1 MTLYTPHCTH
11 SIFAGNPLEST
22 HPNTIAQPKLGYMTQ
37 GRGRPET
44 TQLLR
49 AKLGFR
55 DDMLWK
61 RFCARRLELIHS
73 LSLSS
78 RKASEQEEPVHF
90 VARKLCS
97 EYGYNPEGVLPDFEK
112 LVRAGIQSVRRNQ
125 RRFTRG
131 TNKEGKPVLL
141 KSSSAGED
149 SVVGSPGS
157 PGSNDAVTPGGKPTG
172 IVAALQELQAYI
184 LPLMVSNSSITPA
197 TPMIREGFFQLTVG
211 ATCAAN
217 GLDNF
222 APILYD
228 AVLGDLGDAMVRFFN
243 VSQRKVLSP
252 LLANAVVLHGTEV
265 AFAFQSVLSELVL
278 AAGSDVDEMIEVL
291 NRLEVPSVL
300 PPIRSSYRRSDESSY
315 SPGNTRDT
323 SLSPQ
328 PDTPKSLQVSPV
340 VRPTSGNEFP
350 TNHDTAPQVQPINTA
365 VKPMLASE
373 NYQSASPTKAPAPPP
388 NLGPFAGTP
397 SQPGTPVVKPE
408 QEQLNAAAT
417 LASGF
422 SVSMPQQNPPPPQP
436 LMPMLN
442 NSAAPPPML
451 PSLSSFPIRGQWGA
465 MPTMFERRVT
475 IYYNGRH
482 LSLIYSPLKN
492 TPPTISELIEH
503 SRKTFTI
510 APDAVVR
517 VRDLLS
523 KRILETQQDLLDV
536 FSQQV
541 VDLELFLPPP
551 MMVVA
556 PPPSNE
562 APRFTPLA
570 PVLLRSDQKPV
581 Q

>member
-1 MTLYTPHCTH
+1 
-11 SIFAGNPLEST
+11 
-22 HPNTIAQPKLGYMTQ
+22 
-37 GRGRPET
+37 
-44 TQLLR
+44 
-49 AKLGFR
+49 
-55 DDMLWK
+55 MLWK

-97 EYGYNPEGVLPDFEK
+97 EYGYNPESVLPDFEK

-131 TNKEGKPVLL
+131 TNKDGKPLL
-141 KSSSAGED
+141 VKGAGAGEE
-149 SVVGSPGS
+149 SVEGSPGS
-157 PGSNDAVTPGGKPTG
+157 PGSSDMASAGKPTG
-172 IVAALQELQAYI
+172 IVAALQELRAYI
-184 LPLMVSNSSITPA
+184 MPLMVSNSSITPA

-228 AVLGDLGDAMVRFFN
+228 AILGDLGDAMVRFFN
-243 VSQRKVLSP
+243 VSQRKVLAP

-278 AAGSDVDEMIEVL
+278 AAGADVNEMIEVL
-291 NRLEVPSVL
+291 NRLELPSVL
-300 PPIRSSYRRSDESSY
+300 PPIRTNFRRENDPAY
-315 SPGNTRDT
+315 SPGNSGDT

-328 PDTPKSLQVSPV
+328 PATPNSLQVSPV
-340 VRPTSGNEFP
+340 VRPTSANGVAGNS
-350 TNHDTAPQVQPINTA
+350 DTAPQVQPLNATA
-365 VKPMLASE
+365 TPMLASE
-373 NYQSASPTKAPAPPP
+373 SQQPLSSPPKISALLDSSSAGIARSS
-388 NLGPFAGTP
+388 NLGPFATTP
-397 SQPGTPVVKPE
+397 SQPGTPVIKPE

-422 SVSMPQQNPPPPQP
+422 SMTMPQQQPSAAPHVPPPQP
-436 LMPMLN
+436 LMPIMN
-442 NSAAPPPML
+442 TPSAAPPML
-451 PSLSSFPIRGQWGA
+451 PSLSSLPIRGQWGA

-551 MMVVA
+551 MLMVA

-562 APRFTPLA
+562 TPRFTPLA
-570 PVLLRSDQKPV
+570 PVLVRSDQKPA
-581 Q
+581 